1 MGRADHPARKDPMKT
16 FYIPS
21 EMQAF
26 FESAVQTLDDKTT
39 TIRPYLVIESD
50 NPAIIAL
57 AQSLAGKKTARTT
70 RAKQASPDGKC
81 VVCGNPLP
89 DNRVHDDTCG
99 RSCAM
104 KKSIDDRRKAREA
117 KAAQADQPPA
127 GHSPTVIADDSV
139 DGVVRM
145 IQRNG
150 AIGGRKF

>member
-1 MGRADHPARKDPMKT
+1 MKT

-81 VVCGNPLP
+81 VVCG
-89 DNRVHDDTCG
+89 
-99 RSCAM
+99 
-104 KKSIDDRRKAREA
+104 KARDA
-117 KAAQADQPPA
+117 KAAQADQPDQPA

-145 IQRNG
+145 IRRNG